1 MDLEPAVSP
10 EIKGQILDVGA
21 ADVMV
26 AIPAYNN
33 ESTISHVM
41 KVIAEGL
48 ATFFADMKSVLFVC
62 EGGSLDETK
71 NVARMTDIGLTV
83 NKMIGTYR
91 GSPGK
96 GNALRAVFR
105 AALELG
111 VKACA
116 VIDADTRSITPD
128 WVNNLLTPAAR
139 EGYDYVA
146 PYYKR
151 YKYDGTITN
160 VIVYPTVTALYGK
173 KFRQPI
179 GGDFGFSC
187 DFIDTLSKQDV
198 WDVYVGQF
206 GIDVWLTITA
216 ITSGARACQ
225 ANLGAK
231 VHDAKDPAFSLG
243 PMYMH
248 VLSTLFR
255 SMTKFQEYWLE
266 VGTFEEV
273 PVKGTA
279 LPWEPEPI
287 PISVTR
293 LVGEFNLGM
302 AHFSS
307 LYREI
312 LSDDSY
318 RRLEQIARSEVC
330 VPDGYCDFYIPP
342 DLWARIV
349 YDFGVVFNCWKGNT
363 HKLIDLSSP
372 LYFGK
377 VASIA
382 NRTLELGHGE
392 VEKVIE
398 DNLRAFENE
407 KVYLVERWNELRA
420 GTVCSM

>member
-1 MDLEPAVSP
+1 MDFEPAVSP
-10 EIKGQILDVGA
+10 EIRRQILDVGG

-33 ESTISHVM
+33 EQTISHVM

-48 ATFFADMKSVLFVC
+48 ATFFADMKAVLFVC

-71 NVARMTDIGLTV
+71 SVARTTDIGLTV
-83 NKMIGTYR
+83 SKIIGTYR

-96 GNALRAVFR
+96 GNALRAVFYT
-105 AALELG
+105 AQELG
-111 VKACA
+111 VRACA

-128 WVNNLLTPAAR
+128 WVHNLLMPAAK

-160 VIVYPTVTALYGK
+160 VIVHPTVTALYGK
-173 KFRQPI
+173 KLRQPI
-179 GGDFGFSC
+179 GGDFGFSRE
-187 DFIDTLSKQDV
+187 FIEILSKQDV

-216 ITSGARACQ
+216 ITSGVRVCQ

-231 VHDAKDPAFSLG
+231 VHDARDPAFSLG

-255 SMTKFQEYWLE
+255 SMTKFQEFWLAVE
-266 VGTFEEV
+266 KVEDV

-293 LVGEFNLGM
+293 LVEEFNLGM

-318 RRLEQIARSEVC
+318 RRLEQVARSEVC
-330 VPDGYCDFYIPP
+330 VPDGFCDFYIPP

-349 YDFGVVFNCWKGNT
+349 YDIGVVFNCWKGNT

-382 NRTLELGHGE
+382 NRTSELGYDE
-392 VEKVIE
+392 VEMVIE

-407 KVYLVERWNELRA
+407 KVYLVDRWKAMGA
-420 GTVCSM
+420 GRVCSM